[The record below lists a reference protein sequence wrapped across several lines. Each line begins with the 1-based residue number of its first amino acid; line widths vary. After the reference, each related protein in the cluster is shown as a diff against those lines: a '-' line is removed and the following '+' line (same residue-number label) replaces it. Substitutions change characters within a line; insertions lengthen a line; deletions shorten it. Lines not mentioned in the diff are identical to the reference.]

1 MLPLEGISGGKGVGP
16 AVTDVIMVVRNI
28 LIIVFPVE
36 EVIHSKLESE
46 VLIELVIGGK
56 VHEEIGIPSL
66 EAAAFL
72 SCFRPVGNEHAVQ
85 VHRPGILAVRSTKV
99 EQMAGNVIILFTLH
113 LSCLPGVVDVG
124 SPGVTVVLV
133 QGNFKSMGL
142 GVALIFIHLI
152 GTCRCTFRCSDF
164 YRIPNIILCL
174 CIEYIGMNI
183 SLSTKFLFQ
192 PQFPSIGSLWVKIR
206 ILPVI
211 CPISIRISVN
221 LVKDWRIERSAI
233 RQISIRIIIKCIV

>member
-16 AVTDVIMVVRNI
+16 AVTDVIMVVGNI

-36 EVIHSKLESE
+36 EVIYSKLDAE

-56 VHEEIGIPSL
+56 VHEEISIPGL
-66 EAAAFL
+66 EMTAFL
-72 SCFRPVGNEHAVQ
+72 PCFRPVGNEHAIQ

-142 GVALIFIHLI
+142 GVALILI
-152 GTCRCTFRCSDF
+152 LLYFS
-164 YRIPNIILCL
+164 
-174 CIEYIGMNI
+174 CIY
-183 SLSTKFLFQ
+183 S
-192 PQFPSIGSLWVKIR
+192 
-206 ILPVI
+206 
-211 CPISIRISVN
+211 
-221 LVKDWRIERSAI
+221 
-233 RQISIRIIIKCIV
+233 

>member
-1 MLPLEGISGGKGVGP
+1 MIPSYAPSPLRCPLLHRKEPCHFIFPYKKHRPERAVLFCSILEGISGGKGVGP
-16 AVTDVIMVVRNI
+16 AVTDVMMVVGNI

-72 SCFRPVGNEHAVQ
+72 PCFRPVGNEHAVQ

-99 EQMAGNVIILFTLH
+99 EQMAGNIIILFTLH
-113 LSCLPGVVDVG
+113 LSCLPGVVDIG
-124 SPGVTVVLV
+124 SPGVTVVLI

-142 GVALIFIHLI
+142 GVAGVFIEI
-152 GTCRCTFRCSDF
+152 SRC
-164 YRIPNIILCL
+164 ILFIQL
-174 CIEYIGMNI
+174 
-183 SLSTKFLFQ
+183 
-192 PQFPSIGSLWVKIR
+192 
-206 ILPVI
+206 
-211 CPISIRISVN
+211 
-221 LVKDWRIERSAI
+221 D
-233 RQISIRIIIKCIV
+233 IIICFA